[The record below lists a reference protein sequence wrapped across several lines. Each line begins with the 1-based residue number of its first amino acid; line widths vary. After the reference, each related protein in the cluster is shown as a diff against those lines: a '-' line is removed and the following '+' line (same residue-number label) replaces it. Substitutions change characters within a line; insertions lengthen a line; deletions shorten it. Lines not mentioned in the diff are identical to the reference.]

1 MERTLAPKNR
11 AWASLPIAT
20 FPEGRKTAHFIP
32 ALAAYAARAAEV
44 FPVEAHP
51 TTLAPSSLAR
61 ETPMVMPRSLKEP
74 VGLSPSNFTN
84 ELTTPTSAPRA
95 LVGYR
100 GVPPSWMETLCAGS
114 TGMNGA
120 YLHTPMGTERR
131 SSGFISLTGSRSIL
145 TVRRPP
151 HLGQVL
157 TNGSS
162 TSAPQ
167 SQQITLCAAISDPP
181 ATGAG
186 LRDPGIALHIVLRV
200 HPPDALGYVLPFVGA
215 LVVE

>member
-1 MERTLAPKNR
+1 MPM
-11 AWASLPIAT
+11 AT
-20 FPEGRKTAHFIP
+20 FPDGRNTAHFMP
-32 ALAAYAARAAEV
+32 ALAAYAARAADV

-51 TTLAPSSLAR
+51 TTFAPSSLAR
-61 ETPMVMPRSLKEP
+61 ETPMVIPRSLKDP
-74 VGLSPSNFTN
+74 VGLRPSN
-84 ELTTPTSAPRA
+84 LTKVFSTPISAPRA

-100 GVPPSWMETLCAGS
+100 GVPPSWIDTLCTGS

-120 YLHTPMGTERR
+120 YLQTPMGVERR

-167 SQQITLCAAISDPP
+167 SQQITLCAAISNPP

-186 LRDPGIALHIVLRV
+186 LRDPGIALHLVLRV
-200 HPPDALGYVLPFVGA
+200 HPDDALGDVLPIVGV
-215 LVVE
+215 LVEE